1 MSLLPVAD
9 NPLCTENTRAYALR
23 PLKPSGR
30 VTGTLVLCVGY
41 VTGALA
47 AMSTPSPT
55 ATTAANTA
63 AGTTTTNAAD
73 GMQQDDDPNAFEPR
87 NAGAV
92 SKEDDDDSD
101 GDAPLPDGWSR
112 QQDRNG
118 RVMYFNDVHRFT
130 TALYP
135 TRPGSDVRAPY
146 STQEHYV
153 SGILAR
159 EELEGASVAAADAVS
174 AQEANDSQD
183 HSGRSSESAAASS
196 PAPDDTASDERPLPE
211 GWVKHRTARGK
222 IFFIDHN
229 TKTTTWKDPRQPQED
244 PCEHGT
250 NMKHCTFLFNI
261 HCHGLTLVFARSPLV
276 LFSRDSAVQGD
287 ADNSFLR
294 RQLPARGPASEALND
309 DDDGLGPLP
318 MYWEER
324 YTQNGKKIFVNHRV
338 R

>member
-1 MSLLPVAD
+1 MLHLYYLTPFATHQVVIDMSLLPVAD
-9 NPLCTENTRAYALR
+9 NPFCTENTRAYALR

-55 ATTAANTA
+55 ATANTNTA
-63 AGTTTTNAAD
+63 AGAATTNASD

-92 SKEDDDDSD
+92 TTEDDDDSD

-130 TALYP
+130 TALHP
-135 TRPGSDVRAPY
+135 TQPGSHVRAPY
-146 STQEHYV
+146 STQEHYI
-153 SGILAR
+153 SGIMAR
-159 EELEGASVAAADAVS
+159 EELEGATSAAADAVS
-174 AQEANDSQD
+174 AQQATGSQD
-183 HSGRSSESAAASS
+183 HSSRSSETAVASS
-196 PAPDDTASDERPLPE
+196 PAPGDTAGDERPLPE

-229 TKTTTWKDPRQPQED
+229 TKTTTWKDPRQPEED
-244 PCEHGT
+244 PCKHGAT
-250 NMKHCTFLFNI
+250 MNRCTFLFRFFNYSLPRA
-261 HCHGLTLVFARSPLV
+261 HPHTPLI
-276 LFSRDSAVQGD
+276 L
-287 ADNSFLR
+287 LR
-294 RQLPARGPASEALND
+294 ATQPCKETQTAASCGGSCLPEGQSQRP
-309 DDDGLGPLP
+309 
-318 MYWEER
+318 
-324 YTQNGKKIFVNHRV
+324 
-338 R
+338 